1 MKIDDILIKQLKNW
15 WDINGLEE
23 AIIRDNTDKVLKFFY
38 HNIKDINAKRCENL
52 TRENPINPLHSVQ
65 WAVFLYKFSYLLFLD
80 GHEKLASQVYYLN
93 KIMHSNDWFYEVEL
107 PMHFYAEHPLGS
119 VLGRAKYGDYFFIYQ
134 GCTVGGNRGGYPE
147 IGKHVLMFSDS
158 KILGLSKIGDNV
170 IVSANTYIKDEDVPS
185 NVIVFGQSPN
195 LCFKPLGQNAKL
207 LDIWKCE

>member
-1 MKIDDILIKQLKNW
+1 MFFVWKSVRLSWEKQGEHMNIDDILIKQLKNW

-23 AIIRDNTDKVLKFFY
+23 TVIRDNIDNALKSFY
-38 HNIKDINAKRCENL
+38 FNFKDINAKRCENL
-52 TRENPINPLHSVQ
+52 TESNPLNPLHSVQ

-134 GCTVGGNRGGYPE
+134 RMHGRWKWGSVPRNWKTRSDVVG
-147 IGKHVLMFSDS
+147 
-158 KILGLSKIGDNV
+158 
-170 IVSANTYIKDEDVPS
+170 
-185 NVIVFGQSPN
+185 
-195 LCFKPLGQNAKL
+195 
-207 LDIWKCE
+207 